1 MNIFKNISNG
11 YKKIA
16 TGIAIVSFLAV
27 IYIALIPGASLAF
40 VYGPNG
46 GVLSGA
52 FVFIK
57 EWPQYNATTAPDGS
71 YAINDV
77 PVGDYTLVAMGNDS
91 LAPNISSITVTE
103 GNTNFH
109 DLQLKSAINSYL
121 PFLYQRQDNI
131 YDAAIQ
137 VWNNGASDSSIEMIL
152 YNKNGTLAG
161 NDFKKVSPGKLI
173 SVHPF
178 EITGP
183 LTLFNAAAKLKSD
196 SNNLVQG
203 YIYTV
208 GEQVYS
214 IAPSYSE
221 ASTANY
227 LPFLYQRQDNI
238 YDAGIQMYNPGT
250 ATANVNVILYW
261 KNGTVAANN
270 NYVVDPKN
278 QLTKLAFDM
287 VIGESIF
294 NGPATITSDL
304 PIVVQGFIRTKAS
317 NIYSIAPA
325 LNVPVTEVYLPF
337 LYQRQDNIYDAG
349 VQLFNSGTVPA
360 NVNVVLY
367 WKNGT
372 VAANNNYVVD
382 PKNQL
387 TKMAFDMVI
396 GESIFNG
403 PVKITSDVPI
413 LVQGFIRTKAYN
425 VYSIAPM
432 VRKPAS
438 AGVIHIPFM
447 YSTTNLS
454 HDAGIQVFNPNGVP
468 ANVVETLYYP
478 DGTLAGSANIAF
490 AANESI
496 TKMAFDIATNTINF
510 NGYAI
515 ISADQ
520 PVVAQGFIRQKTKNI
535 YSIAPPV
542 ER

>member
-1 MNIFKNISNG
+1 M
-11 YKKIA
+11 
-16 TGIAIVSFLAV
+16 
-27 IYIALIPGASLAF
+27 
-40 VYGPNG
+40 
-46 GVLSGA
+46 
-52 FVFIK
+52 
-57 EWPQYNATTAPDGS
+57 
-71 YAINDV
+71 
-77 PVGDYTLVAMGNDS
+77 
-91 LAPNISSITVTE
+91 
-103 GNTNFH
+103 
-109 DLQLKSAINSYL
+109 
-121 PFLYQRQDNI
+121 
-131 YDAAIQ
+131 
-137 VWNNGASDSSIEMIL
+137 
-152 YNKNGTLAG
+152 
-161 NDFKKVSPGKLI
+161 
-173 SVHPF
+173 
-178 EITGP
+178 
-183 LTLFNAAAKLKSD
+183 
-196 SNNLVQG
+196 
-203 YIYTV
+203 
-208 GEQVYS
+208 
-214 IAPSYSE
+214 
-221 ASTANY
+221 
-227 LPFLYQRQDNI
+227 
-238 YDAGIQMYNPGT
+238 
-250 ATANVNVILYW
+250 
-261 KNGTVAANN
+261 
-270 NYVVDPKN
+270 
-278 QLTKLAFDM
+278 
-287 VIGESIF
+287 
-294 NGPATITSDL
+294 

-478 DGTLAGSANIAF
+478 DGTLAGSAYIAF